1 VAAMDHF
8 NLTWPNIQGGYALAG
23 VALAALVYVVI
34 AITRFMSLQ
43 LHAIER
49 ISTTLDNHLHDIADT
64 LARVSVV
71 LELLE
76 RRLDMRERRDEE

>member
-1 VAAMDHF
+1 MDHL

-43 LHAIER
+43 LHAMER
-49 ISTTLDNHLHDIADT
+49 ISTTLDNHLHDIADA

-76 RRLDMRERRDEE
+76 RRLDTLERRVQE